1 LVAWFS
7 AILDDCGEY
16 RGKVGCWKDT
26 RYTGVLEKREGK
38 WVFCQMHFS
47 FAVDKVR
54 AEARKPDAQG
64 EQ

>member
-1 LVAWFS
+1 
-7 AILDDCGEY
+7 
-16 RGKVGCWKDT
+16 VGCWKDT

>member
-7 AILDDCGEY
+7 AILDDCGEFKG
-16 RGKVGCWKDT
+16 RAGCWKDT